1 MFMCDILWMNMFS
14 HPQKYYCPYTIPVI
28 DVTHKIILKRF
39 GPKKRK
45 RKLVIF
51 VEVFENGTNNQWD
64 NLLDIVHHPNH

>member
-1 MFMCDILWMNMFS
+1 MNIFS

-28 DVTHKIILKRF
+28 DVRDKIILKRF

-45 RKLVIF
+45 IKLVIF
-51 VEVFENGTNNQWD
+51 VEVFENGTNNLWD